1 MMMKPLIAL
10 ALVALGACSTS
21 FGDGP
26 RAIGAAATDAF
37 GDTPFTDGV
46 AISAITRDPNP
57 LRTIQTY
64 KFVPCQQ
71 GRAVCGDSSTGR
83 PGILT
88 LEDGQYVVRGAYPGK
103 TFYFDRN
110 GDGFMQVGQV
120 LTPLAW
126 N

>member
-1 MMMKPLIAL
+1 MTRLPIAF
-10 ALVALGACSTS
+10 ALVALAACSTS
-21 FGDGP
+21 AGDGP
-26 RAIGAAATDAF
+26 KAVGAAFTDAF
-37 GDTPFTDGV
+37 RDTPFTDGMP
-46 AISAITRDPNP
+46 ISAITRDANP

-64 KFVPCQQ
+64 TFVPCQQ
-71 GRAVCGDSSTGR
+71 GRAVCAETATGR
-83 PGILT
+83 AGTLT
-88 LEDGQYVVRGAYPGK
+88 LEKNQYVVRGAYPGR